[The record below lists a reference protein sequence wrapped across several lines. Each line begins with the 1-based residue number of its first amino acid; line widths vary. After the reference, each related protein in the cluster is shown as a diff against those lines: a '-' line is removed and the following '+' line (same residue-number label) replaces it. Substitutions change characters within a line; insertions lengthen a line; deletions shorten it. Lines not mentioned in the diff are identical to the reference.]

1 MTDITHVHYLERN
14 DPIYRVA
21 SNHPGAVFDEIYFIH
36 LLENSL
42 ALTYSEKK
50 EVIDAIHRLSQY
62 QIDELV
68 KVFLDEREQFKAI
81 MEEESESIIKL
92 YEEAKK
98 NWILIIEHYETEE
111 QKNIQQ
117 EVDHGKLDEIRKALM

>member
-1 MTDITHVHYLERN
+1 MTDTTHVHYLERN
-14 DPIYRVA
+14 DPVYRIA
-21 SNHPGAVFDEIYFIH
+21 SHHPGAVFDEIYFIH

-98 NWILIIEHYETEE
+98 NWILIIEHYTTQE
-111 QKNIQQ
+111 QKDVQQ
-117 EVDHGKLDEIRKALM
+117 EVDNSKLDEIRKALM

>member
-1 MTDITHVHYLERN
+1 M
-14 DPIYRVA
+14 
-21 SNHPGAVFDEIYFIH
+21 
-36 LLENSL
+36 
-42 ALTYSEKK
+42 
-50 EVIDAIHRLSQY
+50 IDAIHRLSQY

-98 NWILIIEHYETEE
+98 NWLMIIEHYTTEE
-111 QKNIQQ
+111 QKSIQQ

>member
-1 MTDITHVHYLERN
+1 MTDTTHVHYLERN
-14 DPIYRVA
+14 DPVYRIA
-21 SNHPGAVFDEIYFIH
+21 SHHPGAVFDEIYFIH

-62 QIDELV
+62 QIDELI

-98 NWILIIEHYETEE
+98 NWILIIEHYTTQE
-111 QKNIQQ
+111 QKDVQQ
-117 EVDHGKLDEIRKALM
+117 EVDNSKLDEIRKALM

>member
-1 MTDITHVHYLERN
+1 
-14 DPIYRVA
+14 
-21 SNHPGAVFDEIYFIH
+21 
-36 LLENSL
+36 
-42 ALTYSEKK
+42 
-50 EVIDAIHRLSQY
+50 
-62 QIDELV
+62 
-68 KVFLDEREQFKAI
+68 

-98 NWILIIEHYETEE
+98 NWTLLIEHYETEE